1 MNEEL
6 GTFFVMD
13 HIGSFTK
20 MIKSQEIA
28 DIMPLIQMNRF
39 VKHPD
44 ISATTV
50 WLYLNEYTIST
61 FNRKKL

>member
-20 MIKSQEIA
+20 MIKRQEMA
-28 DIMPLIQMNRF
+28 DIMPLIQTNRF

-44 ISATTV
+44 SSATTV
-50 WLYLNEYTIST
+50 
-61 FNRKKL
+61 